1 MLKTLTIYV
10 ICLMLISLSCT
21 KTQEPEEYPIL
32 GVDPLMNIAVMEEES
47 EAFITWAEKEIE
59 EALLIHIGSRDAM
72 AAFNPETIKTLR
84 QLMKAKNWKALRDS
98 RDKLYDNSNY
108 INAAVQLKMIKK
120 IYWVIPYRLFEDMP
134 LAGEKIKDL
143 LKQSGSGF
151 DEEEVDFMKMEEGC
165 LTGSLSGAD
174 MYICSLRSL
183 PAVMEPVI
191 ISMDV
196 SFFPV
201 YATEAKISKLR
212 ALKWFFDYLTFRR
225 TLRVK
230 FASVSYSIESGY
242 TDAVHRYIGEEVL
255 EGMGDPQTLKSE
267 SPSELWQFR
276 DNAENMLSGG
286 EGALVEEFLAEPLLK
301 YPDDPA
307 LRLLNAFAKAR
318 IKKYD
323 DSFKEMNDICQEN
336 KKYCYGFIQLGNAI
350 EDNDWQNKF
359 FKKAQES
366 LPDSKF
372 VNEKVS
378 HLIRTD

>member
-1 MLKTLTIYV
+1 M
-10 ICLMLISLSCT
+10 SCT

-32 GVDPLMNIAVMEEES
+32 GEDPLMDIAVMEEES
-47 EAFITWAEKEIE
+47 ETLLAWAENGVE
-59 EALLIHIGSRDAM
+59 EAVLVHISPRDAM
-72 AAFNPETIKTLR
+72 AAVNPETIQTLN
-84 QLMKAKNWKALRDS
+84 QLIKDKNWKTLRDS
-98 RDKLYDNSNY
+98 RGQLYDNSNY
-108 INAAVQLKMIKK
+108 MNAAVQLNMVKR

-143 LKQSGSGF
+143 LKQSVSGF
-151 DEEEVDFMKMEEGC
+151 DEEEVDFMKMETGC

-183 PAVMEPVI
+183 PAVIEPVI
-191 ISMDV
+191 ISIDV

-230 FASVSYSIESGY
+230 YASVSYNIESGY
-242 TDAVHRYIGEEVL
+242 TDAVHRYIGEELL

-286 EGALVEEFLAEPLLK
+286 EGELVEEFLVEPLLK

-307 LRLLNAFAKAR
+307 LRLLNAFANAR

-323 DSFKEMNDICQEN
+323 ESFKAMNNICQEN
-336 KKYCYGFIQLGNAI
+336 KKYCYGFIQLGNAV
-350 EDNDWQNKF
+350 EDKDWQNKF
-359 FKKAQES
+359 FKKALET
-366 LPDSKF
+366 LPDSKY
-372 VNEKVS
+372 VDKKVS
-378 HLIRTD
+378 PLLKTD